1 MADSNINLPS
11 TDPFADLDKHQE
23 ILDKLESA
31 IDSITNT
38 SNKATSVMSSL
49 STHNISPEAHADIR
63 ALIDNINVSTEQ
75 VSLKQV
81 SNHNES
87 DTAHPDI
94 RSLINDTNRSL
105 DLVREGV
112 DDKVAAHNDS
122 TQAHIDIRQKIEE
135 LKMLTKEDNS
145 AEISEELTKLNTTS
159 ESLSTDVSSL
169 QNENATQNL
178 SIANLMVE
186 LSTLNTKVLNT
197 GITSDV
203 ESILA
208 TIQDL
213 IDSLNNQLVS
223 SQHDLTVV
231 RSSTGSVSS
240 LDFTNFKCNGL
251 PTRLGR
257 SQQASISF
265 TGVNAVTDGQQIR
278 YSIVSKDEALS
289 FSASTNLTSS
299 TTVTVTMSATATP
312 NTQMLFVARATNT
325 TTNEYIEKTFALM
338 SVADI
343 TPSQLGISGLP
354 DSLEPGTTY
363 NIHITNTADKGD
375 GRFSY
380 RIEQLTSGIS
390 FSSVTVASTSST
402 ITMQV
407 AASAPRNTDFQFLVT
422 ANDTQANAV
431 SKTFTIH
438 TNPIVDTTGFSHN
451 VPQVLV
457 PGKQYIVRFSGIP
470 GTNNTLPTYSI
481 DNTNLDIAFS
491 KTVNIVA
498 GENISMML
506 ANTATRGDAYSFNVH
521 TKDKYNATSDNTV
534 GFTVNQL
541 PIADN
546 LLVVTPSSSEGG
558 TDVTCSISGG
568 TDPNGGA
575 LTYRIE
581 AEEGSLSFSKMVNIA
596 ANESIKITLPKVKSN
611 ITKTF
616 KVYAVDSLGETSVTF
631 TTVNITVTP
640 IYVTAPPTI
649 TSPISGVTIEPP
661 FTITWTDYS
670 TYVDLS

>member
-1 MADSNINLPS
+1 MSDSNINLPS

-23 ILDKLESA
+23 LLDKVEDA
-31 IDSITNT
+31 IDSITKT
-38 SNKATSVMSSL
+38 SSKATNVLSSL
-49 STHNISPEAHADIR
+49 SDHNISPEAHADIR
-63 ALIDNINVSTEQ
+63 ASIENINVATEQ

-105 DLVREGV
+105 DLVRDGV
-112 DDKVAAHNDS
+112 DDKVATHNES
-122 TQAHIDIRQKIEE
+122 TQAHVDIRQKIEE

-169 QNENATQNL
+169 QNENASQNL
-178 SIANLMVE
+178 SISSLVEELNGLTSKVSNLGV
-186 LSTLNTKVLNT
+186 TA
-197 GITSDV
+197 DV
-203 ESILA
+203 NSYISA
-208 TIQDL
+208 VQDL
-213 IDSLNNQLVS
+213 VDKLSNQLVS
-223 SQHDLTVV
+223 SEHDLVTV
-231 RSSTGSVSS
+231 RSSANNVAS
-240 LDFTNFKCNGL
+240 LDFANFKCNGL

-257 SQQASISF
+257 SQQASINFS
-265 TGVNAVTDGQQIR
+265 GVNAATTGQQIR
-278 YSIVSKDEALS
+278 YSIVSKDSSLT

-299 TTVTVTMSATATP
+299 TTVTITMSATATP
-312 NTQMLFVARATNT
+312 DTQMLFVARATNT
-325 TTNEYIEKTFALM
+325 TTNEYIEKTFAVM

-343 TPSQLGISGLP
+343 TPSQLGITGLP
-354 DSLEPGTTY
+354 ESLEPGTDY

-402 ITMQV
+402 ITMRV
-407 AASAPRNTDFQFLVT
+407 TASAPRNTDFQFSVT

-431 SKTFTIH
+431 SRTFTVH

-451 VPQVLV
+451 LPQVLV

-470 GTNNTLPTYSI
+470 GTNGTLPTYSI

-506 ANTATRGDAYSFNVH
+506 ASTATRGTAYTFNVH
-521 TKDKYNATSDNTV
+521 TKDKYNATSDNQV
-534 GFTVNQL
+534 SFVVNQL
-541 PIADN
+541 PIADS
-546 LLVVTPSSSEGG
+546 LLVVTPASSEGG

-575 LTYRIE
+575 LTYRVD
-581 AEEGSLSFSKMVNIA
+581 AEEGSLSFSKVVNIA

-611 ITKTF
+611 ITRTF
-616 KVYAVDSLGETSVTF
+616 KVYAVDTLGEVSTTF
-631 TTVNITVTP
+631 TTVSITITP

-649 TSPISGVTIEPP
+649 ISPISGVTIEPP